1 MVGYKSPSMVY
12 LTVDDP
18 CLGGQ
23 HVLDEVTL
31 PLMSHAVTTESV
43 TWASKL
49 LASLLSWAQLLQS
62 SPAHLKLKNVLASAT

>member
-43 TWASKL
+43 T
-49 LASLLSWAQLLQS
+49 
-62 SPAHLKLKNVLASAT
+62 